1 MEQRRSQKRK
11 NQSQRKKIKVR
22 EKVEKSRNHA
32 KPCET
37 LCFFRCCGSGGSK
50 SKLAKAAGAEPS
62 GRRRD
67 QKLDVLVAR
76 STSQSE
82 NAN

>member
-32 KPCET
+32 KPFVFSDVVAPEGRKVSS
-37 LCFFRCCGSGGSK
+37 LKRR
-50 SKLAKAAGAEPS
+50 GAEPS